1 MRQQLQD
8 SYMKTISGSKNT
20 AVVYTTSN
28 RDTMIDSYAVSQIEN
43 LCSLD
48 VLKNSRIR
56 IMPDVHA
63 GKVCPIGFTA
73 TLGNGVMPVLV
84 GIDIGCGISIMRITK
99 GRPDWNRLDSVI
111 RDHIPSG
118 SSIRQKISV
127 FAGEFGFTE
136 LQCSRHIRKL
146 KAELSLGTLGG
157 GNHFI
162 EVNECD
168 GEMFLTVHS
177 GSRHLGKE
185 VFEHYMSAG
194 QKFLRQQGINIPYEL
209 TWIEGDLMKNYLNDI
224 SVTQNFARL
233 NREII
238 LNEIKKGMKWKG
250 EILVSCSHNYID
262 FDPVITATLGSPLIR
277 KGAIS
282 AKNGET
288 VAIPVNM
295 RDGIIIAE
303 GLGNREWN
311 FSAPHGSGRILK
323 RTEVKNH
330 ITLSSF
336 KKQMN
341 GIYTR
346 CISSDTLDEAPDA
359 YRGIKEIAEAIGE
372 TVKIAKILRPVYSY
386 KAGTEN

>member
-1 MRQQLQD
+1 
-8 SYMKTISGSKNT
+8 MKTISGSKNT
-20 AVVYTTSN
+20 AIVYTTSN

-48 VLKNSRIR
+48 VLKNSKIR

-63 GKVCPIGFTA
+63 GKVCPIGCTA
-73 TLGNGVMPVLV
+73 TLQNGIMPILI
-84 GIDIGCGISIMRITK
+84 GIDIGCGISIMRITR

-111 RDHIPSG
+111 REQIPSG

-127 FAGEFGFTE
+127 FAKDFGYNA
-136 LQCSRHIRKL
+136 LVCSRHIRKQ

-162 EVNECD
+162 EVDECD
-168 GEMFLTVHS
+168 GELFLSVHS

-185 VFEHYMSAG
+185 VFEHYTSAG
-194 QKFLRQQGINIPYEL
+194 QKILREQGINVPYEL
-209 TWIEGDLMKNYLNDI
+209 TWIEGKLMEDYLNDVSI
-224 SVTQNFARL
+224 TQNFARL

-238 LNEIKKGMKWKG
+238 LNEIMKGMKWKG
-250 EILVSCSHNYID
+250 ELLLSCCHNYID
-262 FDPVITATLGSPLIR
+262 FDPEVIATLGSPVIR

-282 AKNGET
+282 AKAGET

-303 GLGNREWN
+303 GLGNTEWN
-311 FSAPHGSGRILK
+311 CSAPHGSGRILK

-336 KKQMN
+336 KKQMQ
-341 GIYTR
+341 GIYTG
-346 CISSDTLDEAPDA
+346 CISSATLDEAPDA
-359 YRGIKEIAEAIGE
+359 YRGIQEIAEAIGE
-372 TVKIAKILRPVYSY
+372 TVRITKILRPVYSY
-386 KAGTEN
+386 KAGAEN